1 VILAPKGRALYHL
14 HDDADVQ
21 VSRSGGG
28 GVSAAEAASA
38 ASAASV
44 TEAASAVAGPVV
56 TPLDACTVRM
66 VDPARVADTRRR
78 LLDVDE
84 AERLAG
90 LFRLLGDRSR
100 VRILF
105 ALAEAGE
112 LCVCDLAA
120 AVDVAETAVSQ
131 ALRLL
136 RTAGVV
142 RARRDGRTVWYR
154 LDDEHVRL
162 LLDQSRTHVSHGS

>member
-1 VILAPKGRALYHL
+1 MSTVEVPAGG
-14 HDDADVQ
+14 DAT
-21 VSRSGGG
+21 
-28 GVSAAEAASA
+28 A
-38 ASAASV
+38 
-44 TEAASAVAGPVV
+44 
-56 TPLDACTVRM
+56 LDAATVRM

-78 LLDVDE
+78 LVDADE
-84 AERLAG
+84 AEQLAG

-120 AVDVAETAVSQ
+120 TVDVGETAVSQ

-154 LDDEHVRL
+154 LDDDHVRL